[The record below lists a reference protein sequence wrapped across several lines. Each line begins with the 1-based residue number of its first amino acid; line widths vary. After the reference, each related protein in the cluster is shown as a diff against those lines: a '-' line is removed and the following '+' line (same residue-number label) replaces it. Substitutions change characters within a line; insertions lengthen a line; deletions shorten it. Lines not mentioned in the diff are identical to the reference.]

1 MNEPPPCCVVVRGT
15 GNVVVNGGIWRRKP
29 SLKALLRLVAY
40 GLVSTK
46 VGNHKTVMMEQ
57 TFQCLRGCLSVQEE
71 VMSVASM

>member
-40 GLVSTK
+40 GLVLTK
-46 VGNHKTVMMEQ
+46 VGNHKTMMQQ
-57 TFQCLRGCLSVQEE
+57 TFQRLRGCLSVQEE